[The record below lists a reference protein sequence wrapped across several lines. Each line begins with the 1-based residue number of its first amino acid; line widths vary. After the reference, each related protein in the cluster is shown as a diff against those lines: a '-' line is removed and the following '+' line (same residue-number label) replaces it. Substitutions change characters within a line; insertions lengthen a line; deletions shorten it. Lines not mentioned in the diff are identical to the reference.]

1 MAFFQVVTHGKLPK
15 GDGFAF
21 QKNVAIAAAHT
32 SGAIAHIMP
41 KSLGDT
47 RDVKAHHLLVL
58 LLRLRQVKKSI
69 FSIDHSK
76 KSVALLG
83 GHNGQFLLNCAKSF

>member
-1 MAFFQVVTHGKLPK
+1 MKHGKLPAR

-41 KSLGDT
+41 KSLGDNK
-47 RDVKAHHLLVL
+47 DVKAHHLLVL
-58 LLRLRQVKKSI
+58 LLRLRQVKAFVDINAAMPYSSLNSI
-69 FSIDHSK
+69 I
-76 KSVALLG
+76 VINLCIYV
-83 GHNGQFLLNCAKSF
+83 Q